1 MSLQR
6 EVLQVYNSRVY
17 LARYVP
23 LSGFL
28 NLLAVYTLNCPEA
41 LFHAPGTHG
50 VHPAGFSPRKQHR
63 PLIRFDYLAYPV
75 LILYLNPPAWKQA
88 DS

>member
-23 LSGFL
+23 LTGFL
-28 NLLAVYTLNCPEA
+28 NLLAVYSSKHPEA

-50 VHPAGFSPRKQHR
+50 IFPSELSPQKQHQ
-63 PLIRFDYLAYPV
+63 
-75 LILYLNPPAWKQA
+75 ILVELDFSMHNL
-88 DS
+88 SFSTHNRRHVCE